1 MADLAIYYEH
11 PEWFKPLFAVLEKR
25 GVSWIPLPVQEHLF
39 DPSDL
44 RAPAPVVLNRLAMS
58 SFLRQD
64 EHAIFY
70 SQALMAHY
78 EAAGARVINGSAALA
93 IDTSKARQMTLLR
106 SLGLQIPATV
116 VIHRSADIVRA
127 AAELRFP
134 VMVKGDI
141 GGSGAGMA
149 RYDSLEDLAAFAE
162 ENGCPTGING
172 VTLVQEYVPARDG
185 RVIRC
190 ETLNGK
196 FLYAIALNGAGTTF
210 DLCPADVCMA
220 DKPSITI
227 EAYTPSPEIIRA
239 VEAVARASHLDVGGI
254 EYMVDDRD
262 GVERFYDI
270 NALSNFVANPLDV
283 LGYDPH
289 EKLVDFVVDE
299 IAKTRKVAA

>member
-11 PEWFKPLFAVLEKR
+11 PEWFKPLFSVLERR
-25 GVSWIPLPVQEHLF
+25 GVNWIPVPVQDHLF
-39 DPSDL
+39 DPADL

-93 IDTSKARQMTLLR
+93 VDTSKARQMTLLR

-116 VIHRSADIVRA
+116 VVHRSTDLVRA

-172 VTLVQEYVPARDG
+172 VTLVQEYVPARNG

-196 FLYAIALNGAGTTF
+196 FLYAIALNGAGSTF

-270 NALSNFVANPLDV
+270 NALSNFVANPLAV

-299 IAKTRKVAA
+299 IARTRKAAA